1 VRILKS
7 LSKFQRVVS
16 APLDF
21 SVQRTRHVRRLLTV
35 SALGSALAGCG
46 VLPSMQTVEMQAP
59 AQVQAGSPVLL
70 TEQEAARIQMA
81 NSGTFSRDQP
91 IAAST
96 QGGEA
101 VEPVGEI
108 DNLIRKLQNGEI
120 AQGTKVHE
128 GSLESEGA
136 PDSLWDRI
144 RTGFAM
150 PELHSPLVARKT
162 QMYLDRPEYMQRMFK
177 RSSRYLYHIV
187 QEIERRGMPTE
198 IALLPFVES
207 AMNPVAQ
214 SHAKASGLW
223 QFIPSTGKAYDLK
236 QNWWVDNRRDVVQST
251 RAALDYL
258 ETLHAMHNGD
268 WFLAL
273 ASYNWG
279 EGSVNRA
286 IRRNKA
292 RGRATDYLSLR
303 MPRET
308 RHYVP
313 KLIALK
319 HIIRD
324 AEQLQVAV
332 PDLPNE
338 PYFVVLEKTRPI
350 DLKLAARFAGMKIK
364 DFVALNP
371 AHNRPVISAS
381 RNNMIKLPTANLDR
395 FLAAMEDHEAA
406 GKSFV
411 SWRPYTLKRSET
423 IKSVARKTG
432 TTSKAILKANGLSSR
447 RRIISGTTILV
458 PSNNA
463 SDAHIAK
470 FAGPKVVEVI
480 KRPAAYHRVKRRDTL
495 TRVARRWGV
504 SKRTLRRWN
513 RLPSNKIRRGQR
525 LLVRQP
531 INQTIETTAMGK
543 RRVLARGKTQTITNQ
558 PRKTHRIKSGQ
569 NLGLIARKYGVTVA
583 QLRSWNGIRG
593 SKIRSGQ
600 TLVVKPAAKV
610 IHTAS
615 TAPKKSGANQSR
627 GKALAPKMYKVR
639 RGDNLDKIA
648 RRQGVSIAQ
657 LKRWNQLSGSTI
669 QGGQRLIVSETRF
682 AKAPK
687 KTRSTKVVRARVHQ
701 VKAGDTLSGIAQRYK
716 VTQRSLVKRNGIR
729 GGVIRVGQK
738 LRLTA
743 AAAPPITKIRHRVR
757 RGDTLI
763 GIARR
768 YGVTVGDLRNWNA
781 LKSDN
786 IRLNQRLT
794 IEAVESA
801 GRTTKQA
808 GVS

>member
-1 VRILKS
+1 MPS
-7 LSKFQRVVS
+7 LQK
-16 APLDF
+16 
-21 SVQRTRHVRRLLTV
+21 
-35 SALGSALAGCG
+35 
-46 VLPSMQTVEMQAP
+46 VEMQDP
-59 AQVQAGSPVLL
+59 VRIETGSPVVL
-70 TEQEAARIQMA
+70 TEQEAARIKMA
-81 NSGTFSRDQP
+81 NSGTFEQDPNAQVN
-91 IAAST
+91 AM
-96 QGGEA
+96 GGEA
-101 VEPVGEI
+101 APTSGEI
-108 DNLIRKLQNGEI
+108 GNLINKLQSGEV
-120 AQGTKVHE
+120 AEGTKVFE
-128 GSLESEGA
+128 GSLETEDA

-144 RTGFAM
+144 RGGFAM
-150 PELHSPLVARKT
+150 PELTSPLVGQKKR
-162 QMYLDRPEYMQRMFK
+162 MYLGQPEYMQRMFK
-177 RSSRYLYHIV
+177 RGSRYLYHIV

-214 SHAKASGLW
+214 SHAKAAGLW

-258 ETLHAMHNGD
+258 EMLHKMHNGD

-286 IRRNKA
+286 IRRNKS
-292 RGRATDYLSLR
+292 RGRATDYLNLR

-319 HIIRD
+319 HIVRD
-324 AEQLQVAV
+324 AAQLHVAL
-332 PDLPNE
+332 PELPNE

-350 DLKLAARFAGMKIK
+350 DLKLAARFAGMNIK

-406 GKSFV
+406 GKAFV
-411 SWRPYTLKRSET
+411 SWRPYTLKRGES

-432 TTSKAILKANGLSSR
+432 TSASALLKANGLSSR
-447 RRIISGTTILV
+447 RRLISGTSILV
-458 PSNNA
+458 PSNNP

-495 TRVARRWGV
+495 TRIARRWGV

-513 RLPSNKIRRGQR
+513 GLKSDRVRSGQR

-543 RRVLARGKTQTITNQ
+543 RRVLARGEVQTVYHR
-558 PRKTHRIKSGQ
+558 PSKTHRIKKGQ
-569 NLGLIARKYGVTVA
+569 NLGSIARQYGVTVA
-583 QLRSWNGIRG
+583 QLRNWNGLRG
-593 SKIRSGQ
+593 STIRSGQ
-600 TLVVKPAAKV
+600 TLVVKLPAKAIRTAGAKGQTTGSV
-610 IHTAS
+610 QA
-615 TAPKKSGANQSR
+615 R
-627 GKALAPKMYKVR
+627 GKALPPKTYRVR
-639 RGDNLDKIA
+639 RGDNLQKIA
-648 RRQGVSIAQ
+648 RNHQVSVAQ
-657 LKRWNQLSGSTI
+657 LKRWNQLKSSHI
-669 QGGQRLIVSETRF
+669 QGGQRLIVSGARF
-682 AKAPK
+682 AKA
-687 KTRSTKVVRARVHQ
+687 VARPSRPATEVASARIHQ
-701 VKAGDTLSGIAQRYK
+701 VKAGDTLSGIAKRYR
-716 VTQRSLVKRNGIR
+716 VSQSSLAKRNQIQGGNIR
-729 GGVIRVGQK
+729 IGQK
-738 LRLTA
+738 LHLSP
-743 AAAPPITKIRHRVR
+743 AAPAAPTRVRHTVR

-768 YGVTVGDLRNWNA
+768 YGVSVSDLRSWNA
-781 LKSDN
+781 LKGDK

-801 GRTTKQA
+801 GRTDKQA